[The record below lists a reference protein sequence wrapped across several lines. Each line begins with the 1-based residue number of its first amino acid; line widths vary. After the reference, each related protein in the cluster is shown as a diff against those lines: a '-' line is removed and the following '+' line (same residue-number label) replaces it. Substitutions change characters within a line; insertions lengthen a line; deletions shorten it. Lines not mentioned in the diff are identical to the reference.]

1 MWKII
6 ESKLSSGKI
15 EYQVSNG
22 DVGKRTMS
30 YDTFNK
36 QEAIKILQEECA
48 NEWHKRI
55 RKRNKRKLIS
65 IK

>member
-6 ESKLSSGKI
+6 ESKLSNGKI

-36 QEAIKILQEECA
+36 QEAIKILQEE
-48 NEWHKRI
+48 
-55 RKRNKRKLIS
+55 NKDEKS
-65 IK
+65 D

>member
-6 ESKLSSGKI
+6 ESKLSNGKK

-22 DVGKRTMS
+22 DVGKRTTS

-36 QEAIKILQEECA
+36 KEAIKILQEENNNA
-48 NEWHKRI
+48 D
-55 RKRNKRKLIS
+55 RKTN
-65 IK
+65 

>member
-1 MWKII
+1 MMWKII
-6 ESKLSSGKI
+6 ESKLSNGKI

-36 QEAIKILQEECA
+36 QEAIKILQEE
-48 NEWHKRI
+48 NDDDV
-55 RKRNKRKLIS
+55 
-65 IK
+65 

>member
-6 ESKLSSGKI
+6 ESKLSNGNI

-22 DVGKRTMS
+22 DIGKRTMS

-36 QEAIKILQEECA
+36 QEAIKILQEEND
-48 NEWHKRI
+48 NE
-55 RKRNKRKLIS
+55 
-65 IK
+65 